1 MALSVADLD
10 LRGVSEALGRRDV
23 SSVQATE
30 EYLGRIQQHDS
41 VLRSYIT
48 VMADQALARAKAADA
63 ESERGRR
70 RGPLHGV
77 PIALKDLIAVAGV
90 RMTSGSRLYADH
102 VPARDAFVTQRLH
115 DAGAVILGKLAMHEW
130 AFGRPATEG
139 PFPTGRNPWD
149 VGRAPAGSSS
159 GSAVAAAAGLCAGAL
174 GSDTGGSV
182 RGPAAMTG
190 LVGHKPTYGLVSRSG
205 VLAMCWSL
213 DHVGPMTRSVWDS
226 AALLQ
231 SIAGADPDDTSTRG
245 AKVQD
250 YVGGLEAGARGLR
263 LGVLRRF
270 YVDFPDLHDDVR
282 VAALKAFDV
291 LRAEGATL
299 ADVDAPSLDLST
311 AAWAPFLAETYEYHA
326 RNLRER
332 PDGYRESLRPRVYM
346 GALVTAADYLRAQR
360 LRERFRREV
369 DTLFEG
375 VDLLVFP
382 GQMTPALRFEDFPMT
397 GLAPA
402 SMRYTAPWNL
412 LGLPAIVVPCGFSR
426 EGLPLSIQIVGRAF
440 DDATVLR
447 LARAYER
454 VTDWHTRRSDPARW
468 RL

>member
-23 SSVQATE
+23 TSVQATE
-30 EYLGRIQQHDS
+30 DYLGRIQQHDG
-41 VLRSYIT
+41 VLRSYLT
-48 VMADQALARAKAADA
+48 VMADQALARAKAADTDA
-63 ESERGRR
+63 ERGRR

-90 RMTSGSRLYADH
+90 RMTSGSELFADH
-102 VPARDAFVTQRLH
+102 VPTRDAFVTRRLH

-139 PFPTGRNPWD
+139 RFATGRNPWD
-149 VGRAPAGSSS
+149 VRRAPAGSSS

-174 GSDTGGSV
+174 GSDTGGSI
-182 RGPAAMTG
+182 RGPASMTG

-213 DHVGPMTRSVWDS
+213 DHVGPMTRGVWDS
-226 AALLQ
+226 AAVLQ
-231 SIAGADPDDTSTRG
+231 IIAGSDPDDTSTRG

-250 YVGGLEAGARGLR
+250 YLGALEGGARGLR

-270 YVDFPDLHDDVR
+270 YIDYPNLDDEVR
-282 VAALKAFDV
+282 TAALGAFDV
-291 LRAEGATL
+291 LKSEGAALT
-299 ADVDAPSLDLST
+299 DVDVPSLELAM

-326 RNLRER
+326 EHLRTR
-332 PDGYRESLRPRVYM
+332 PEGFRESLRPRVYM
-346 GALVTAADYLRAQR
+346 GALFTGADYLRAQR
-360 LRERFRREV
+360 LRERLRREV
-369 DTLFEG
+369 EALFGG

-382 GQMTPALRFEDFPMT
+382 GQMTPALRFDEFPMT

-402 SMRYTAPWNL
+402 SLRFTAPWNL
-412 LGLPAIVVPCGFSR
+412 LGLPAVVVPCGFTR
-426 EGLPLSIQIVGRAF
+426 GGLPVSIQIVGRAF

-447 LARAYER
+447 MARAYER
-454 VTDWHTRRSDPARW
+454 VTDWHTRRPDPADW